1 LAANAV
7 TAAKIFADTITAN
20 EIASDTITANE
31 IAASTITASEI
42 AAGTLTATE
51 IAAGAIDT
59 DELAAN
65 AVTTAKINA
74 GAVTAT
80 EIAAG
85 TITANEIASDTI
97 TANEIAAST
106 ITASQIAANTIGAG
120 QIAADTI
127 TASEIAAST
136 ITATEMSVSQLSAIA
151 ADMGSITAGTV
162 TGATIRTAAS
172 GARVVQD
179 STDGIRVFNASDVL
193 TAQFDVDGSGQIGS
207 SSYEPIVWNAAGEID
222 KIKANQID
230 LGDAG
235 IFSEAD
241 GLLLLGPN
249 CPITE
254 TSWTSLR
261 GQEATI
267 SGAFHQ
273 VAGAWAGTK
282 ALMVEYGTTNLV
294 DINPA
299 FVGGENTGGSG
310 NCTITR
316 TTDDKVFG
324 SHSQVLTFA
333 SGSGSGIS
341 TTYWKANAETMP
353 YADTYSLTLYY
364 KIVNDGGGTWKFKA
378 NGYHGGSTLTL
389 IADGCWHRATSQV
402 TTGGASR
409 PEWHCIWNDSGT
421 LSSDAVIRIDGL
433 QTERRE
439 SPTSFCYG
447 DLAWCS
453 WSGTAHSSTSTR
465 LATQVR
471 ANDAAGLIS
480 TNDTFTVSVWF
491 QALYDYDDTLPSSY
505 GRVFEAYYDSDN
517 AIKIL
522 IDRSSNKVRAEVES
536 GGSTAFVTPSSAL
549 QYSRGDWILVTLTV
563 DFSSDDY
570 NLYLNGESV
579 ASDSSSLSAPTLN
592 QLNLGSSYSGGSIGA
607 ASYGELAIFDSILTP
622 EEISALYQR
631 NAPLVD
637 TGAYDTPGIYILD
650 GRFSLATSTSGART
664 EIDASGWRAWN
675 SAGNAAFALALED
688 GLSWDGGT
696 LDQNDMQ
703 IGRQADNYLLWDESA
718 GTLEMKGSITLT
730 NTIASGDISDVEAFD
745 GSAASISDVASGADV
760 TADNPQGSD
769 WLTDVSDGT
778 YAMVLSTEISSGHI
792 KLTSDLVADGEWYDY
807 SGVEIDAVNGINI
820 YGTDAAFTTRAT
832 KGGTIQCKVDSDG
845 AIVAGA
851 GAIKL
856 NATRQTITSSGDS
869 GNYIRW
875 VNEDVTSYGDMF
887 AFANLQETDPT
898 ASTNGVFNVG
908 IRHDANNQS
917 NISFH
922 LNQIDFFI
930 QDGGNNR
937 YVMQCTYDYLR
948 LQSVPFRPGTGSSD
962 PTASISDGMIFYR
975 TDTDKMRLRAASAW
989 RDLATEAYADGVDH
1003 GGLGG
1008 LGDDDHSQYH
1018 NDSRANTW
1026 HGNLS
1031 GAHVTNGD
1039 SHDHSGGDGGTIDH
1053 GALSGKGD
1061 DDHSQYHN
1069 DSRANTWHSGLSGSH
1084 VTNGNSHNH
1093 NGGDGG
1099 TIDHGALSG
1108 KGDDDHSQY
1117 FLASG
1122 GRAMS
1127 GDIDLNGNVIKNVD
1141 KVRLDDVGS
1150 SHPSDP
1156 SDGVFLYHIATAG
1169 GDNSVY
1175 VMWGDGKKL
1184 KIADYDDAS

>member
-7 TAAKIFADTITAN
+7 TAAKIFAGTITAN

-42 AAGTLTATE
+42 AAGAVTATE

-151 ADMGSITAGTV
+151 ADLGTITAGTV

-207 SSYEPIVWNAAGEID
+207 SSYEPITWNAAGEID

-267 SGAFHQ
+267 SGAFHT
-273 VAGAWAGTK
+273 VAGPWAGSR
-282 ALMVEYGTTNLV
+282 AVVVEGATTNE
-294 DINPA
+294 INNPVFENNVTDGWA
-299 FVGGENTGGSG
+299 TVGGSAARDTNYAVFGSASCKLTGTATHRSNEFSLANGEAVTVSAYYRGANGMVFIRDTTNNVYRGSFSFSDSDRWRRGSAAWTNNTGGAVDIQIRLY
-310 NCTITR
+310 TI
-316 TTDDKVFG
+316 
-324 SHSQVLTFA
+324 
-333 SGSGSGIS
+333 
-341 TTYWKANAETMP
+341 
-353 YADTYSLTLYY
+353 
-364 KIVNDGGGTWKFKA
+364 
-378 NGYHGGSTLTL
+378 
-389 IADGCWHRATSQV
+389 
-402 TTGGASR
+402 
-409 PEWHCIWNDSGT
+409 DSGDDVWFDGVQMEVSNA
-421 LSSDAVIRIDGL
+421 LSSV
-433 QTERRE
+433 
-439 SPTSFCYG
+439 CYG
-447 DLAWCS
+447 DLTWCS
-453 WSGTAHSSTSTR
+453 WSGAGHNSSSSRTDTAFTMDDLVGVISDNNALTIHVMFQVAYDADGAWPQSGHNYIYDIRGGDSSNR
-465 LATQVR
+465 LILIYDSS
-471 ANDAAGLIS
+471 ANKFEGHINGNRLLIS
-480 TNDTFTVSVWF
+480 AEQS
-491 QALYDYDDTLPSSY
+491 
-505 GRVFEAYYDSDN
+505 FEA
-517 AIKIL
+517 
-522 IDRSSNKVRAEVES
+522 
-536 GGSTAFVTPSSAL
+536 
-549 QYSRGDWILVTLTV
+549 GDWIQIDITL
-563 DFSSDDY
+563 DFSGNAWKMYIQGAIEDSDAT
-570 NLYLNGESV
+570 SRI
-579 ASDSSSLSAPTLN
+579 APTLSSFDCGRAYISTLYSN
-592 QLNLGSSYSGGSIGA
+592 IAVAQLA
-607 ASYGELAIFDSILTP
+607 VFDSILTA
-622 EEISALYQR
+622 EQVAALYHSNR
-631 NAPLVD
+631 PLAD
-637 TGAYDTPGIYILD
+637 AGAFDTPGIYILD
-650 GRFSLATSTSGART
+650 GQFSLATATSGART
-664 EIDASGWRAWN
+664 QIDVSGWRAWN
-675 SAGNAAFALALED
+675 SSGNAAFALALED

-696 LDQNDMQ
+696 LDQNDVQ

-730 NTIASGDISDVEAFD
+730 NTITSGD
-745 GSAASISDVASGADV
+745 ISDVASGADV

-807 SGVEIDAVNGINI
+807 SGVEIDAINGINI

-989 RDLATEAYADGVDH
+989 RNLATEAYADGVDH

-1039 SHDHSGGDGGTIDH
+1039 SHDHSDGDGGTIDH